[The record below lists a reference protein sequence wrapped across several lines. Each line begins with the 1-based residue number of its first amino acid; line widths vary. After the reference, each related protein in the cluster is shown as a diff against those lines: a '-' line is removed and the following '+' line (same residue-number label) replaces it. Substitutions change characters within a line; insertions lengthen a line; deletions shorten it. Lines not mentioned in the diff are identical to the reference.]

1 MPATRRKRFPKPDT
15 LVAIVT
21 KPSDFHIARQEHW
34 YGIPLR
40 SKPRTLPTA
49 RWLAFYHTAAFRDL
63 RWAIHFVAPI
73 EGIKEVARRDL
84 LPDEPNHPRASEPY
98 LRLEIGELRPLAR
111 SVPSARLRRIV
122 FIPTTLAK
130 LNTADEINDL
140 FHESPLE
147 DQLWSALRHA
157 SIPAERQFYVGE
169 GKTSYCLDF
178 AVTCARGS
186 VDVECDGDSWHLR
199 PEAVKEDNARNNFL
213 ARLGWRVLRFSSG
226 DLDEANIASAVE
238 HIRGTSET
246 LGGIELPNQVNRRF
260 DRAGAVVEQL
270 RLW

>member
-1 MPATRRKRFPKPDT
+1 VPATRRKRFPKPDT
-15 LVAIVT
+15 LVAIIT
-21 KPSDFHIARQEHW
+21 KPSDFHIARQQHW
-34 YGIPLR
+34 YRIPLR
-40 SKPRTLPTA
+40 SKPKTLPTT

-84 LPDEPNHPRASEPY
+84 LPDEADHPRASERY

-147 DQLWSALRHA
+147 DQLWTALRRA
-157 SIPAERQFYVGE
+157 SILAERQLYVSE
-169 GKTSYCLDF
+169 KRTSYCLDF
-178 AVTCARGS
+178 AITCARGN

-199 PEAVKEDNARNNFL
+199 PDAVQADNVRNNFL
-213 ARLGWRVLRFSSG
+213 ARLGWQVLRFRGS
-226 DLDEANIASAVE
+226 DLDEPNISTTVGQ
-238 HIRGTSET
+238 IRDTAEG

-260 DRAGAVVEQL
+260 DRAGAIVEQL